1 MVHGV
6 VTLGLVVPLEQR
18 EVDDPQRSELLRVAQ
33 AQLLSDRQT
42 QGAEL
47 GEGLEFLAAED

>member
-1 MVHGV
+1 MTHSGAN
-6 VTLGLVVPLEQR
+6 LFGI
-18 EVDDPQRSELLRVAQ
+18 AQ
-33 AQLLSDRQT
+33 AQLLSDLQT